1 MKKLAALFMTAVMI
15 CSMGVTTAFGAT
27 ATPSSDKVSVNG
39 KLVSPQVYNIDGY
52 NYFKLRDV
60 AKSFAGSMGQFNVGW
75 DSAAQKIKVERW
87 TPYNGSVV
95 IEPSTDR
102 SVKTAVPNNDFVN
115 VDGSTYVYQKAYTI
129 DGYNYFKLR
138 DLTQVH
144 DFWIF
149 WDAETKTIAVDS
161 ENPVGYGGPGDEE
174 EKVVSIDEFAK
185 DFNKE
190 TEKLMIRVEPYT
202 NYQITNWDFQK
213 EVVIEYVGD
222 PYEHGYVR
230 FNGCAFRDNVKVIGM
245 ESDFSCQAVG
255 SMFANGKGIVHK

>member
-1 MKKLAALFMTAVMI
+1 MKKVLAFFMTAVMV
-15 CSMGVTTAFGAT
+15 CSMGTTAFGAV
-27 ATPSSDKVSVNG
+27 AKPSSDKVSVNG

-60 AKSFAGSMGQFNVGW
+60 AKSFAGSMGEFNVGW
-75 DSAAQKIKVERW
+75 DAAAQKIKVERW

-95 IEPSTDR
+95 IEPSADR
-102 SVKTAVPNNDFVN
+102 SVKTAIPNNDFVN

-149 WDAETKTIAVDS
+149 WDAETKTIGVDS
-161 ENPVGYGGPGDEE
+161 DNPVGYGGPADEE
-174 EKVVSIDEFAK
+174 EKVISIDEFAK

-202 NYQITNWDFQK
+202 NYKIKNWDFQK
-213 EVVIEYVGD
+213 EIVIEYVGN
-222 PYEHGYVR
+222 PYEHGYVH
-230 FNGCAFRDNVKVIGM
+230 FNNCAFRDNLTTIGF
-245 ESDFSCQAVG
+245 EDEFTLLTGS
-255 SMFANGKGIVHK
+255 SMFASGKGIVYK

>member
-1 MKKLAALFMTAVMI
+1 MKKVLAFFMTAVMTL
-15 CSMGVTTAFGAT
+15 SMGMTAFGAV
-27 ATPSSDKVSVNG
+27 AKPSSDKVSVNG

-60 AKSFAGSMGQFNVGW
+60 AKSFAGSMGEFNVGW

-95 IEPSTDR
+95 IEPSADR

-115 VDGSTYVYQKAYTI
+115 VDGMTYVYQKAYTI

-149 WDAETKTIAVDS
+149 WDAETKTIGVDS
-161 ENPVGYGGPGDEE
+161 DNPVGYGGPADEE
-174 EKVVSIDEFAK
+174 EKVISIDEFAK

-202 NYQITNWDFQK
+202 NYKIKNWDFQK
-213 EVVIEYVGD
+213 EIVIEYVGN

-230 FNGCAFRDNVKVIGM
+230 FYGCAFRDNITVIGM
-245 ESDFSCQAVG
+245 ESDFSCQTGG